1 MFNREIESS
10 ARGEL
15 RSLLKKVLS
24 FDAETTDQ
32 KTKLAND
39 SGLWLVGW
47 LVLVFFRNKGE
58 ITSDQLTY
66 LPPKKVTAW
75 DHLFQRIASN

>member
-15 RSLLKKVLS
+15 RSLLKKVFS

-39 SGLWLVGW
+39 SGL
-47 LVLVFFRNKGE
+47 
-58 ITSDQLTY
+58 
-66 LPPKKVTAW
+66 
-75 DHLFQRIASN
+75 